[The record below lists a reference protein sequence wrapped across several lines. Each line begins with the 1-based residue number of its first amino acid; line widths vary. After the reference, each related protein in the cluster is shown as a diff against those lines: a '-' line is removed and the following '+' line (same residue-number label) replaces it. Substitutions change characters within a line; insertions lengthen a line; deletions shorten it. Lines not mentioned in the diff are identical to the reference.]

1 MQLRTQ
7 SSGEKNM
14 RVNLIEYTPNPDK
27 TAAFAAR
34 VCYSSNPHSLKLD
47 DEEIK
52 KILRRVIKS
61 GHHSVLEHVNFT
73 FLIEGISR
81 VATHQLV
88 RHRIASYSQ
97 QSHRYTKIKPDSF
110 ATPPSIEEN
119 QKAKEL
125 FEKHLKNSIELY
137 EKLIELGIKKE
148 DARFVIPQAVVS
160 NIVITM
166 NAREL
171 LHFFALRCCVRA
183 QWEIR
188 EAAIQMLKLAKS
200 KAPIIFE
207 NAGPSCMWGRC
218 PEENPCPNIAEIR
231 EHFRSL

>member
-1 MQLRTQ
+1 MKVSL
-7 SSGEKNM
+7 
-14 RVNLIEYTPNPDK
+14 VEYTPNPDR

-34 VCYSSNPHSLKLD
+34 VCYSSDIENIELDTERVKGILK
-47 DEEIK
+47 
-52 KILRRVIKS
+52 RVIKS

-97 QSHRYTKIKPDSF
+97 QSHRYTKIRRESF
-110 ATPPSIEEN
+110 VIPPSIEE
-119 QKAKEL
+119 KAKEL
-125 FEKHLKNSIELY
+125 FDKYIDEALDVYESLLK
-137 EKLIELGIKKE
+137 LGVKKE
-148 DARFVIPQAVVS
+148 DARFIIPQAVSS
-160 NIVITM
+160 NIVVTM

-171 LHFFALRCCVRA
+171 LHFFALRTCVRA

-188 EAAIQMLKLAKS
+188 QCAIDMLKLVKS

-207 NAGPSCMWGRC
+207 NAGPSCVRGRC
-218 PEENPCPNIAEIR
+218 PEEHPCENIREIR
-231 EHFRSL
+231 EFFKNL

>member
-1 MQLRTQ
+1 MKV
-7 SSGEKNM
+7 S
-14 RVNLIEYTPNPDK
+14 LIEYTPNPDY

-34 VCYSSNPHSLKLD
+34 VCYSSDIEKLKLD
-47 DEEIK
+47 DEGVK
-52 KILRRVIKS
+52 NILRRVIKS

-97 QSHRYTKIKPDSF
+97 QSHRYTRIKRESF
-110 ATPPSIEEN
+110 VIPEN
-119 QKAKEL
+119 LSDEAR
-125 FEKHLKNSIELY
+125 
-137 EKLIELGIKKE
+137 KLIEKHIDASIDLYNKLIEMGVKKE
-148 DARFVIPQAVVS
+148 DARFVIPQAVSS
-160 NIVITM
+160 NIVVTM

-171 LHFFALRCCVRA
+171 LHFFSLRCCVRA

-188 EAAIQMLKLAKS
+188 NCAVEMLRLVKR

-207 NAGPSCMWGRC
+207 NAGPTCVRGRC
-218 PEENPCPNIAEIR
+218 PEENPCDNIREIR
-231 EHFRSL
+231 EYFKNL

>member
-1 MQLRTQ
+1 MKV
-7 SSGEKNM
+7 S
-14 RVNLIEYTPNPDK
+14 LIEYTPNPDY

-34 VCYSSNPHSLKLD
+34 VCYSSDIEKLKLD
-47 DEEIK
+47 DK
-52 KILRRVIKS
+52 GVKNILRRVIKS

-97 QSHRYTKIKPDSF
+97 QSHRYTRIKRENFVIPENLSGE
-110 ATPPSIEEN
+110 ARKLIEN
-119 QKAKEL
+119 HIDA
-125 FEKHLKNSIELY
+125 SIELY
-137 EKLIELGIKKE
+137 NKLIEMGVKKE
-148 DARFVIPQAVVS
+148 DARFVIPQAVSS
-160 NIVITM
+160 NIVVTM

-171 LHFFALRCCVRA
+171 LHFFSLRCCVRA

-188 EAAIQMLKLAKS
+188 YCAIEMLKLVKR

-207 NAGPSCMWGRC
+207 NAGPTCVRGRC
-218 PEENPCPNIAEIR
+218 HEENPCDNIREIR
-231 EHFRSL
+231 EYFKNL